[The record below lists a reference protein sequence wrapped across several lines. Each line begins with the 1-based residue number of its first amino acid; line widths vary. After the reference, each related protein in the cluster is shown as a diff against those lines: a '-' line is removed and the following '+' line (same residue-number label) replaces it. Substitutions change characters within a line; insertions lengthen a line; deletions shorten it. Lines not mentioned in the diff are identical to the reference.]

1 MPKITID
8 LTPSWGEW
16 ANIYRRFAQSGER
29 SALQAL
35 EKDHAR
41 MAAFAAAF
49 CDIHCSLPA
58 DLASRAETIYAA
70 ELAKQGQQPASSP
83 R

>member
-1 MPKITID
+1 MELTID

-16 ANIYRRFAQSGER
+16 ANVYRRFAQAGER
-29 SALQAL
+29 AVLQGM

-49 CDIHCSLPA
+49 SDIYASLPA
-58 DLASRAETIYAA
+58 DLVNRAETVYVA
-70 ELAKQGQQPASSP
+70 ELAKQGQQPTSSP